1 MQKIQVLDRCFREES
16 GRSNTIENPGRGKNS
31 QGNSEKISKR

>member
-1 MQKIQVLDRCFREES
+1 MLKMQIFDRRFQAES
-16 GRSNTIENPGRGKNS
+16 GRSNTTENPGRGKNS